1 MYKFVKDLI
10 LNVQDKLF
18 LTQSAKIKL
27 YSKLKQQYIQ
37 APARNKQNE
46 IFNQILKNIKTKHII
61 NVIFYVQEC
70 SKWSSDSLLS
80 ALKKE
85 KNFNVKIAVQN
96 QCPKEI
102 EFFKSLHSE
111 VIEMYNNQ
119 GECADIL
126 GYKPDLIIYQQP
138 WTISEINSIERVSQH
153 VLTAYIP
160 YGYMAIKSDYAHY
173 FMPFHWHLWKYFCEN
188 NDQKK
193 LFEKKNKKLS
203 NILVN
208 KGYPKMDVYFKIN
221 NNNLRKKSVIW
232 APHWSFGENSVRFGT
247 FDKNYKLFLS
257 LAKNNPDIHWIYKPH
272 PALSQWVLRTNLMTE
287 EEYNIYM
294 DQWQNLPNTEI
305 VTTGNYFDMFL
316 ESSALITDSVSF
328 LFEYLPTK
336 KPIIYIDS
344 KKGCGFNEI
353 TAPIVKSYYNVTT
366 NEEIEKTLKEVVFLN
381 NDYKY
386 KERMKH
392 LKNFMDN
399 KTPAGD
405 NIVKYL
411 KKVFDIRG

>member
-1 MYKFVKDLI
+1 MNLKTWINLNKMRFYSNFKRTYKYGEFRENLEKQFKVKLNEIRKKKFV
-10 LNVQDKLF
+10 
-18 LTQSAKIKL
+18 
-27 YSKLKQQYIQ
+27 
-37 APARNKQNE
+37 
-46 IFNQILKNIKTKHII
+46 
-61 NVIFYVQEC
+61 NVIFYVQERA
-70 SKWSSDSLLS
+70 KWSSNSLLE
-80 ALKKE
+80 ALKRE
-85 KNFNVKIAVQN
+85 KNFSVKIVLQKDN
-96 QCPKEI
+96 IDELN
-102 EFFKSLHSE
+102 FFKSLGVE
-111 VIEMYNNQ
+111 VISVYSEQN
-119 GECADIL
+119 APLDIL
-126 GYKPDLIIYQQP
+126 TLNPDLVIYQQP
-138 WTISEINSIERVSQH
+138 WAISEINSIERLSQH

-232 APHWSFGENSVRFGT
+232 APHWSFGENFVKFGT
-247 FDKNYKLFLS
+247 FDEKYEFFYNLAQNYK
-257 LAKNNPDIHWIYKPH
+257 NITWVYKPH
-272 PALSQWVLRTNLMTE
+272 PKLESWIRETNLMSDV
-287 EEYNIYM
+287 EYQDYLKRW
-294 DQWQNLPNTEI
+294 DALPNTKI
-305 VTTGNYFDMFL
+305 VMDGNYFDIFF
-316 ESSALITDSVSF
+316 SSDALITDSVSF

-399 KTPAGD
+399 KTPAGE